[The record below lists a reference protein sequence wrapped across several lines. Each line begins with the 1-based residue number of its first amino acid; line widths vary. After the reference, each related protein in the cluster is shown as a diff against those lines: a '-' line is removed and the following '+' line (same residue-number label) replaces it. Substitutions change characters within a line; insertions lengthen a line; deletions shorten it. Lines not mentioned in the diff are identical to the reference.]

1 MNKIIKFI
9 TTTYFLITIYLKFSL
24 KTREFE
30 ILLKKKLNNFM
41 IYTMIIFIISISI
54 WFSTQALIFFWLL
67 SLNFSYIHI
76 SLFIISLN
84 LIILLIFIL
93 CFKLIKKRSSKLDNN
108 YNLNTILNY
117 IIKTLEK
124 YKT

>member
-30 ILLKKKLNNFM
+30 ILLKKKLNNF
-41 IYTMIIFIISISI
+41 IICTMIVFIISISI
-54 WFSTQALIFFWLL
+54 WFSMQMLIFFWLL

-84 LIILLIFIL
+84 LIILLIFMV

>member
-9 TTTYFLITIYLKFSL
+9 TTTYLLTTIYLKFSL

-30 ILLKKKLNNFM
+30 LLLKKKLNNF
-41 IYTMIIFIISISI
+41 IVCTLIIFIISISI
-54 WFSTQALIFFWLL
+54 WFSTQMLIFFLLL

-76 SLFIISLN
+76 SLFILSLN
-84 LIILLIFIL
+84 LLILLIFIL
-93 CFKLIKKRSSKLDNN
+93 FFKLIKHSSSKLENN

>member
-30 ILLKKKLNNFM
+30 ILLKKKLNNF
-41 IYTMIIFIISISI
+41 IICTIIVFIISISI
-54 WFSTQALIFFWLL
+54 WFSMQMLIFFWLL
-67 SLNFSYIHI
+67 SLNSSYIHI

-84 LIILLIFIL
+84 LIILLIFMV